1 MFVVLIKTNLNGNIS
16 ICHDELEYCFTA
28 KTVDV
33 VHDSEVTHTI
43 KLYGNKLL
51 VINSYGGRSIENE
64 ILICARDF
72 GVKYEERGQKGY
84 VVFRE
89 CEFE

>member
-51 VINSYGGRSIENE
+51 VVSSYMLSVEDE
-64 ILICARDF
+64 ILVCAGEF
-72 GVKYEERGQKGY
+72 GVKYPERRGFVIVK
-84 VVFRE
+84 E
-89 CEFE
+89 CELKVIE